1 MLIKGVPST
10 RAPERAPP
18 RPLHLLSQSA
28 ISYLQPF
35 FSLSQIHL
43 ITPLSFD
50 MQPLSCSPTMSS
62 SHTMSSSPPPRPSLS
77 EHVIPASQYHA
88 VVSRL
93 DSEAELTHRLQS
105 QLVDAQKHVE
115 HLRIQLQSIRGT
127 NNSNNSNN
135 NNNNITTISSDAP
148 AVQSGACGTQQLGH
162 RTQPAQG
169 SAEAHQDSGATRHD
183 KEALSLCSDVSA
195 RVEEAKSS
203 SAAATKKIGARRR
216 VCKKQ
221 RGSGQK
227 GVKIAGQSR
236 YWTPDEHKLFLEAL
250 AMYGYKNLRSISAH
264 VGTRNM
270 TQVRTH
276 SQKYFMRLMR
286 EAKRQNPTFGDGKK
300 GAGVGEAKSV
310 NDDKYSVPN
319 TCGMTLLCLVGQD
332 TLGT

>member
-135 NNNNITTISSDAP
+135 SNNKQQQQHNNH
-148 AVQSGACGTQQLGH
+148 QL
-162 RTQPAQG
+162 R
-169 SAEAHQDSGATRHD
+169 R
-183 KEALSLCSDVSA
+183 
-195 RVEEAKSS
+195 
-203 SAAATKKIGARRR
+203 ARRA
-216 VCKKQ
+216 V
-221 RGSGQK
+221 GGMWHTT
-227 GVKIAGQSR
+227 AGAPDATSSR
-236 YWTPDEHKLFLEAL
+236 KR
-250 AMYGYKNLRSISAH
+250 RSAPRQW
-264 VGTRNM
+264 RN
-270 TQVRTH
+270 T
-276 SQKYFMRLMR
+276 
-286 EAKRQNPTFGDGKK
+286 A
-300 GAGVGEAKSV
+300 
-310 NDDKYSVPN
+310 
-319 TCGMTLLCLVGQD
+319 
-332 TLGT
+332 